1 MMVEYFS
8 NRFPVKPRPPLNPHD
23 YLPAEARAGLLN
35 LLFNIVTRYDANSIN
50 YHFESNVYS
59 NIYDFCFSIHEI
71 TLNHRFS
78 SNFRSWAIPKLQQ
91 NIEMIVEMCAWYTFF
106 DITEIIYQVLDLSDM
121 SRRKASVAFEELF
134 NDLLIESGL
143 QWAMWGGKME
153 RRRPEPTATQI
164 EQALEILKDE
174 RFIGPHNQ
182 LLKAIKALDTR
193 PEPDIENC
201 VKDSVGALEGVARTL
216 IPNRDSLRDALN
228 TEPFKTGIHP
238 ILRDIILKIEAY
250 RGDAPGAGHALIDGK
265 QKVQLADAEFVLTS
279 SIAAMLLLV
288 AKADQTTLKAP

>member
-1 MMVEYFS
+1 MEEQFS

-23 YLPAEARAGLLN
+23 YLPDEARAGLVN
-35 LLFNIVTRYDANSIN
+35 LLFNIVTRYDASSHI

-78 SNFRSWAIPKLQQ
+78 SNYRSWAIPIQQ
-91 NIEMIVEMCAWYTFF
+91 RNIEMIVEMCAWYTFF
-106 DITEIIYQVLDLSDM
+106 DIAEIIYQVLDISDR
-121 SRRKASVAFEELF
+121 SPRKASVAFEEVF
-134 NDLLIESGL
+134 NDLMLGGGL
-143 QWAMWGGKME
+143 QWAMRGGKME
-153 RRRPEPTATQI
+153 RRRPEPVASQI

-174 RFIGPHNQ
+174 RFIRPHNQ

-193 PEPDIENC
+193 PEPDVENC

-216 IPNRDSLRDALN
+216 IPNKDSLRDVLN
-228 TEPFKTGIHP
+228 AEPLKTRIHP
-238 ILRDIILKIEAY
+238 ILRDTLLKIEAY

-265 QKVQLADAEFVLTS
+265 QKIQLADAEFVLTS

-288 AKADQTTLKAP
+288 AKADQTALKAP